1 MADELIH
8 VNQKEE
14 VLKLYPH
21 STAWKERVKKMS
33 EAQIT
38 AIYLEAKSKGRLGK

>member
-1 MADELIH
+1 MAEI
-8 VNQKEE
+8 NKTEE
-14 VLKLYPH
+14 ILKLYPH